1 MQQYLTIPGGRGLI
15 RADTIESAC
24 LYAPRTPFVDEI
36 TGRTCTCVL
45 MIETRRCL
53 HKFNFETSAEA
64 AAVVEAA
71 GVLLSADAGWAS
83 EAPGKDGQSAMGN
96 GQSEAASADCRLP
109 IAHPSA
115 EAVQ

>member
-24 LYAPRTPFVDEI
+24 LYAPRVPFVDEI

-53 HKFNFETSAEA
+53 HKFNFETATEA

-71 GVLLSADAGWAS
+71 GVLLSQEHADAPAAALARAHIDAD
-83 EAPGKDGQSAMGN
+83 AP
-96 GQSEAASADCRLP
+96 R
-109 IAHPSA
+109 